1 MDVTVLDVNDN
12 SPKFIFKFPE
22 NYTNGKYY
30 AAVSADAPISSVLI
44 HVTAEDEDSGP
55 LGQLVYDIMEE
66 TNSAKLFSIE
76 KTTGTIRTDKMVNNI
91 RQLPLRMIVTAR
103 DNPGQPVGYRES
115 NCQVVVSAKWLCC
128 CPLAVHCTNLL
139 HFQVNIIEPQH
150 RLVLVM
156 PGSPPDQVYRSQSSL
171 VDILQEETKMI
182 VRVEKLRAL
191 TLMSI
196 NGTALID
203 TTGSELW
210 FYCIDPTT
218 ETIVN
223 VNHSQINR

>member
-1 MDVTVLDVNDN
+1 
-12 SPKFIFKFPE
+12 
-22 NYTNGKYY
+22 
-30 AAVSADAPISSVLI
+30 
-44 HVTAEDEDSGP
+44 
-55 LGQLVYDIMEE
+55 
-66 TNSAKLFSIE
+66 
-76 KTTGTIRTDKMVNNI
+76 
-91 RQLPLRMIVTAR
+91 
-103 DNPGQPVGYRES
+103 
-115 NCQVVVSAKWLCC
+115 
-128 CPLAVHCTNLL
+128 
-139 HFQVNIIEPQH
+139 
-150 RLVLVM
+150 M